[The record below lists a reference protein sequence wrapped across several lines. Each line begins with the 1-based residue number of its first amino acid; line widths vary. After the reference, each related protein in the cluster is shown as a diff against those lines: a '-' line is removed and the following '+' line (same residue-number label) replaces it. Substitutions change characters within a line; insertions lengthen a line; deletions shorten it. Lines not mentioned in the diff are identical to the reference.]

1 MESPYPDMGNQ
12 SRHRALSKM
21 ESREIA
27 MKSVMKSAT
36 YVLAGTAGVAM
47 LVSVAFAQDQAGKD
61 LSKDQTG
68 QVTQVNRLNNTIAVR
83 PIQDG
88 TVGANAMASE
98 QFKVKDG
105 VSLEDLHAGNRI
117 TYSVSDSGGSKTIT
131 RFKVQ

>member
-1 MESPYPDMGNQ
+1 
-12 SRHRALSKM
+12 M

-47 LVSVAFAQDQAGKD
+47 LVSVAFAQDQAGKDLRKD

-98 QFKVKDG
+98 QFKVQAG

-117 TYSVSDSGGSKTIT
+117 TYSVSDSGGTKTIT
-131 RFKVQ
+131 EFKVQ

>member
-1 MESPYPDMGNQ
+1 
-12 SRHRALSKM
+12 
-21 ESREIA
+21 

-47 LVSVAFAQDQAGKD
+47 LVSLAFAQDQTG
-61 LSKDQTG
+61 KDQTG

-117 TYSVSDSGGSKTIT
+117 TYSVSDSGGTKTIT

>member
-1 MESPYPDMGNQ
+1 
-12 SRHRALSKM
+12 M

-36 YVLAGTAGVAM
+36 HLLAGTAGVAM

-61 LSKDQTG
+61 LAKDQAGKEQTG
-68 QVTQVNRLNNTIAVR
+68 QVTQVNRLNNTIAIR
-83 PIQDG
+83 PIQNG

-105 VSLEDLHAGNRI
+105 VSLEDLHAGNHI
-117 TYSVSDSGGSKTIT
+117 TYSVSDSGGTKTIT
-131 RFKVQ
+131 KFKVQ

>member
-1 MESPYPDMGNQ
+1 M
-12 SRHRALSKM
+12 M
-21 ESREIA
+21 ESRETAMKIV

-61 LSKDQTG
+61 LSKDPSKDQIG
-68 QVTQVNRLNNTIAVR
+68 QVTQVNRLNNTIAIR

-117 TYSVSDSGGSKTIT
+117 TYSVSDSGGTKTIT
-131 RFKVQ
+131 KFKVQ